1 MICLVIR
8 RLYVHNFRCLEN
20 FELKLD
26 GMSSVLLIGKNGSGK
41 TSVALALE
49 LLRKIGRGTVQAAE
63 LIGTEDR
70 SRGRSDVP
78 TRFEIEAEIDNGPEQ
93 YSDTVKYSIAF
104 GFRDG
109 AVRVFHEELSQNGLA
124 MLSRGADGAKEA
136 DPKIDPQLVA
146 LPIIAKEASDPIY
159 VFRRNLERMLI
170 LRPVPSLIS
179 GDSTGTVYTPN
190 PQVTDFGAWF
200 SGRVSSDPSAYTR
213 MAEYLE
219 RVMPDFRSLQN
230 PEVGRHARSLE
241 VEFAT
246 DQGALTVP
254 FADLSDGEKCL
265 MICAVV
271 LSGNRDSVTR
281 WCFWDEPD
289 NYLALDE
296 VQHFVM
302 ALRAA
307 FHKKGGQF
315 IATSHNPEV
324 IRAFSDD
331 TTLVLQRKSHLE
343 PTVVRKLSDLH
354 YNGDL
359 VDAITRGDLGE

>member
-1 MICLVIR
+1 M
-8 RLYVHNFRCLEN
+8 
-20 FELKLD
+20 
-26 GMSSVLLIGKNGSGK
+26 G
-41 TSVALALE
+41 LALE
-49 LLRKIGRGTVQAAE
+49 ILRKIGRGTVQAAE
-63 LIGTEDR
+63 LIKPEAC
-70 SRGRSDVP
+70 SRGRTDAP
-78 TRFEIEAEIDNGPEQ
+78 TRFEIEADTGNGVVQ
-93 YSDTVKYSIAF
+93 YSIAF

-109 AVRVFHEELSQNGLA
+109 AVRVFHEELSVDGVVT
-124 MLSRGADGAKEA
+124 LSRGDGAKET
-136 DPKIDPQLVA
+136 DPKIDLQLIA
-146 LPIIAKEASDPIY
+146 LPIITKEGSYPMY
-159 VFRRNLERMLI
+159 VFRRRLERMLI

-213 MAEYLE
+213 MAEHLE

-324 IRAFSDD
+324 IRAFENSN
-331 TTLVLQRKSHLE
+331 TLVLHRKNHFE
-343 PTVVRKLSDLH
+343 PTVVRKLEDLH
-354 YNGDL
+354 VNGDL
-359 VDAITRGDLGE
+359 VDAISRGDLVE